1 MGKSNGV
8 NLLSPRLR
16 RMAAIRR
23 RTRLWATVL
32 GGYVVLVLGAGGS
45 FAALDSSGPD
55 LAARLRD
62 AQARLESAKAEFTRS
77 AAALN
82 TERRKVEAASVVSKH
97 PDWSIV
103 LGLLARSCSPGLSLT
118 RIDLSRLEER
128 GADDATRGSAKNA
141 AALGG
146 GYSIGV
152 QGTAPTQADAT
163 SYVLSLER
171 SGVFDRVEIVEARAI
186 PGQLVGAT
194 FQLRCV
200 LVENTAA
207 SPSSEGKP

>member
-1 MGKSNGV
+1 MGKPIGV

-16 RMAAIRR
+16 QLAAIRR

-55 LAARLRD
+55 LAARLKD

-82 TERRKVEAASVVSKH
+82 AERRKVEAASVVSKH
-97 PDWSIV
+97 PDWSVV
-103 LGLLARSCSPGLSLT
+103 LELLARSCSPGLSLT
-118 RIDLSRLEER
+118 RVDLSRLEVR
-128 GADDATRGSAKNA
+128 SADDATRGLGKNA
-141 AALGG
+141 AAVGG

-152 QGTAPTQADAT
+152 QGTAPTQSDAT
-163 SYVLSLER
+163 SYVLALER

-200 LVENTAA
+200 LIENGATTS
-207 SPSSEGKP
+207 SPGGKP